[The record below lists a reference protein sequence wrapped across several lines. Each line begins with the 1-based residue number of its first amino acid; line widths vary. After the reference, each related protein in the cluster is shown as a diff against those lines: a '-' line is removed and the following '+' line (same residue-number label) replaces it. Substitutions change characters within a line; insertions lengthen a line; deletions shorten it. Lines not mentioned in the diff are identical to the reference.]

1 MVNVRHPTDTEVP
14 GELVS
19 LVWTLHRALLRATKP
34 PEGQQVRPQAQVEL
48 LQLVSAQPGV
58 SVREAAEALRM
69 QPNNVSS
76 LVSVLVRDGFLR
88 RVPDPADRRIVRLR
102 PTAKMRKAG
111 TRIDF
116 ELQHD
121 VAAALA
127 ELPAA
132 SAKRIRAAV
141 PDLWALVERL
151 TPDR

>member
-1 MVNVRHPTDTEVP
+1 
-14 GELVS
+14 
-19 LVWTLHRALLRATKP
+19 LLRATKP
-34 PEGQQVRPQAQVEL
+34 PKGQKVRPQAQVEL

-76 LVSVLVRDGFLR
+76 LVSILARDGFLR
-88 RVPDPADRRIVRLR
+88 RVPDPVDRRIVRLR

-111 TRIDF
+111 AQIDF

>member
-1 MVNVRHPTDTEVP
+1 M
-14 GELVS
+14 
-19 LVWTLHRALLRATKP
+19 
-34 PEGQQVRPQAQVEL
+34 RPQAQVEL

-76 LVSVLVRDGFLR
+76 LVSILARDGFLR
-88 RVPDPADRRIVRLR
+88 RVPDPADRRIVRLK

-111 TRIDF
+111 ARIDS
-116 ELQHD
+116 ELRRD
-121 VAAALA
+121 IATALA

-132 SAKRIRAAV
+132 STKRLRAAI